1 MTKSRLCHYDPWPRF
16 AQEEVEDESCLSAAQ
31 LLSQHR
37 GDDGDDAYE
46 DDYYEDDDY
55 Y

>member
-1 MTKSRLCHYDPWPRF
+1 MAPF
-16 AQEEVEDESCLSAAQ
+16 ASQEEVEDESCLSAAQ

-37 GDDGDDAYE
+37 GDEDAYD